1 MKTFLSS
8 LTIAATAA
16 LLITGCS
23 TPEHGAYL
31 PENTT
36 KFNQETTSKFVLM
49 DPGAQKS
56 VTASSLQEGRSTD
69 GNLQVAAN
77 VRNRENRRLQVQ
89 VNCDFKDAQGF
100 VVESTPWQTLILT
113 ENGQETVRFAAAN
126 NQAQHYTIRV
136 REAR

>member
-1 MKTFLSS
+1 MKTFLITFT
-8 LTIAATAA
+8 LAGTAA
-16 LLITGCS
+16 LLIGGCT

-31 PENTT
+31 PENAT
-36 KFNQETTSKFVLM
+36 KFNQETTAKFVLM

-56 VTASSLQEGRSTD
+56 VTTSGLQEGRSAD
-69 GNLQVAAN
+69 GKLQVAAN

-126 NQAQHYTIRV
+126 TDAKNYTIRI

>member
-8 LTIAATAA
+8 LMIAGTAA
-16 LLITGCS
+16 LLISGCT

-31 PENTT
+31 PENAT
-36 KFNQETTSKFVLM
+36 KFNQETTAKFVLM

-56 VTASSLQEGRSTD
+56 VTASSLQEGKTTD
-69 GNLQVAAN
+69 GKMQVAAN

-89 VNCDFKDAQGF
+89 VNCDFKDDQGF

-113 ENGQETVRFAAAN
+113 ENGQETVRFDAANAAAKN
-126 NQAQHYTIRV
+126 YTIRI